1 MSTTELAEIVGVAE
15 AAEILG
21 VSRSLVGRW
30 HRHGIVQL
38 ADGKRVRFPEPIRV
52 LRATPVWRQADIER
66 LRDARNAPA
75 DIRPV

>member
-1 MSTTELAEIVGVAE
+1 MPNVTETALVGVAE

-21 VSRSLVGRW
+21 VSRALVGRW
-30 HRHGIVQL
+30 HRTGTVAL
-38 ADGKRVRFPEPIRV
+38 ADGRRVLFPKPV
-52 LRATPVWRQADIER
+52 AQLRATPVWRQADIER